1 MSKNRVYFVN
11 GGKALESQLIKAF
24 EKTCKKL
31 CDKMTEIIERE
42 GAYSPPFPP
51 GRDIVDTRDLL
62 KSQHSEPVNPYLT
75 EISYNVHYAELVH
88 EGYTKKDETHQPGR
102 PWMIDAVDE
111 LDIEKTFTEELKK
124 IIGD

>member
-1 MSKNRVYFVN
+1 MSRNRVYFVN

-24 EKTCKKL
+24 EKTCEKL

-51 GRDIVDTRDLL
+51 GRDIVDSGDL
-62 KSQHSEPVNPYLT
+62 KNSQHSESVNPYLT

-88 EGYTKKDETHQPGR
+88 EGYTKKDETRQEGR

-111 LDIEKTFTEELKK
+111 LDMVKTFEEELDKTFEE
-124 IIGD
+124 